1 MEVAACGF
9 AAYYDYSG
17 AAPYELHCECLRCV
31 LQRPQRRKALQL
43 ILIAILWPFLSV
55 CVPSFGTLHGPMRNS
70 SGHYLPVLHE
80 CRLTAAG
87 HHRHRVH
94 CQHGCGAQPRLCHVG
109 DHYEVSAGV

>member
-43 ILIAILWPFLSV
+43 ILIAILWPFCLRAILWNTTRSDAQLV
-55 CVPSFGTLHGPMRNS
+55 WSLFAC
-70 SGHYLPVLHE
+70 
-80 CRLTAAG
+80 AA
-87 HHRHRVH
+87 
-94 CQHGCGAQPRLCHVG
+94 
-109 DHYEVSAGV
+109 